1 MYNKEVNSKKSTVQD
16 NGRKKQHKEGA
27 ELRRAR
33 TVALG
38 AAQDPKSVRILLIG
52 IVTFFC
58 LYGFWG
64 YRFRQNQFVYEKS
77 LEDTVMTVDGREL
90 SLREFGYYI
99 YQVESFLNE
108 QAIVYDPSDPLSYW
122 NKRFM
127 AGRPGAFVS
136 VMGRNKAYEICVCDL
151 IYEEMAREGGYE
163 LTEEEQEKAREE
175 ADRLFRKMTEAQRTK
190 TGLTKELVEDIQCR
204 KKLVAKFAKDYVK
217 TIDFDGYTGYRE
229 ELISAGGAYYEQVIL
244 PEHTVQINERIKY
257 ALKFGRI
264 TINL

>member
-1 MYNKEVNSKKSTVQD
+1 MYNREVNSKKSTVQD
-16 NGRKKQHKEGA
+16 NGRKKRHKEGA

-33 TVALG
+33 AAALS
-38 AAQDPKSVRILLIG
+38 AVQDPKSVRILLIG

-58 LYGFWG
+58 LYGFLI
-64 YRFRQNQFVYEKS
+64 YRYRQSVFVYEES
-77 LEDTVMTVDGREL
+77 LEDTVMTVDGRDL

-108 QAIVYDPSDPLSYW
+108 QAIVYDPSDPRAYW

-127 AGRPGAFVS
+127 ARRPGAFVS
-136 VMGRNKAYEICVCDL
+136 VMGRNKAYDICVCDL
-151 IYEEMAREGGYE
+151 IYEEMARAQGYV
-163 LTEEEQEKAREE
+163 LTEEEQKKAREE
-175 ADRLFRKMTEAQRTK
+175 ADWAFRKMTEAQRTK
-190 TGLTKELVEDIQCR
+190 TGLTKELVEDIHCR

-229 ELISAGGAYYEQVIL
+229 ELISAGGAYYERVIL

-264 TINL
+264 TVNM